1 MPGKTLDLQ
10 LLPRVSRS
18 SQFYALLKRRW
29 RVIPDRVDESTVS
42 ERASANDAANLR
54 GSVREGGMFG

>member
-1 MPGKTLDLQ
+1 MSAVNFRNARQNG
-10 LLPRVSRS
+10 
-18 SQFYALLKRRW
+18 W